1 MIGIWNRGIWHHSCG
16 GKVRAPHLFKNNVIQ
31 ENTTINNLSI
41 VSFIFYGFNSD
52 GLLMMQAVKIVLYI
66 LLTMLRDPMK
76 LWGKIAGSK
85 PKRISN

>member
-1 MIGIWNRGIWHHSCG
+1 MIGIQNSGSWHYSCG
-16 GKVRAPHLFKNNVIQ
+16 SKVGAPYFFRNNVIQ
-31 ENTTINNLSI
+31 ENTVVNNLSI

-52 GLLMMQAVKIVLYI
+52 GLLMTQNVRIVLYI

-76 LWGKIAGSK
+76 LWRKIASSK